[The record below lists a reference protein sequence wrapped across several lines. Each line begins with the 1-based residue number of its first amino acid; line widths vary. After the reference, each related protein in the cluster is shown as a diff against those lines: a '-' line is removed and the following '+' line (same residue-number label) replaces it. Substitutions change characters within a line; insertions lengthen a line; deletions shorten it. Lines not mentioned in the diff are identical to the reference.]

1 MKRKILFVIGIILMA
16 SSQNARAACTAGIP
30 TYTACKPGYYL
41 RAIGSFTACQACPSS
56 GTSANLNSGGITDC
70 YLPSGTTGSDTTGTF
85 TYTADCYYGS

>member
-16 SSQNARAACTAGIP
+16 SSQNAHAACTAESL
-30 TYTACKPGYYL
+30 TYTACKSGYYL

-56 GTSANLNSGGITDC
+56 GTSANPNSGGITDC

-85 TYTADCYYGS
+85 TYTADCYYSM